1 MILVLPFLAQNA
13 GILEIPIYLYLF
25 SIHYQR
31 QSSYLYL
38 GMLLTN
44 FFIIFLKKDDPQ
56 ESLDNSILL
65 RFAIVLLVN
74 KNIHV
79 LS

>member
-56 ESLDNSILL
+56 ESLDDSILL